1 MIHPEQTIT
10 LYTPLLYAIA
20 FSIVR
25 CRADAEDIVQD
36 TFVKWLS
43 LGPKKIDDTKA
54 YLVKAVRNNCLNHVQ
69 SLRKKK
75 EELFGQHN
83 FSDIIN
89 RFRET
94 NFGHLDLEV
103 ELSRAVK
110 VLQTKLEPLERAVFL
125 LREVFDFDYEVLQ
138 EMLDKKKDHCRQLL
152 SRAKK
157 KLSEERAWL
166 SMELRPAGPLL
177 DSLKRACDFGHA
189 SELVHALKAEITASL
204 KNS

>member
-1 MIHPEQTIT
+1 MTLPEQTIT
-10 LYTPLLYAIA
+10 LYSPLLYAIA
-20 FSIVR
+20 YSIVR

-54 YLVKAVRNNCLNHVQ
+54 YLVKAVRNNCLNHLQ
-69 SLRKKK
+69 SLRNKK

-94 NFGHLDLEV
+94 SFGHLDLELEV
-103 ELSRAVK
+103 NRAVK

-138 EMLDKKKDHCRQLL
+138 EMLDKKKDHCRQLF

-157 KLSEERAWL
+157 KLNEEKARL
-166 SMELRPAGPLL
+166 SMELPPAGPLL
-177 DSLKRACDFGHA
+177 ESLRKACDFGHA
-189 SELVHALKAEITASL
+189 AELIQTLKADVAASL
-204 KNS
+204 KK